1 MAEIVAEEWL
11 KQSGKQ
17 YMVEAVAE
25 EWLKT
30 WLNSTVCITYG
41 LRTAAELSSVSFSH
55 TTCWVCRWCS
65 RLTVLNTDNQCCD
78 SNV

>member
-1 MAEIVAEEWL
+1 MNVCYVHLAMKCSGIGYLVYLETQYNGCGKQYMAETVAEEWL

-30 WLNSTVCITYG
+30 WLNSTVCITWSQNS
-41 LRTAAELSSVSFSH
+41 RT
-55 TTCWVCRWCS
+55 
-65 RLTVLNTDNQCCD
+65 Q
-78 SNV
+78 